1 MSGND
6 FDVAIAGAGIVGV
19 ATALWA
25 QKAGLRVLLCDP
37 KSPGSATTFGSACTI
52 ATYACLP
59 INSPAIF
66 ASLPSLM
73 TSKES
78 PLSINYLYAMKNL
91 GWMLSFLS
99 HCRREKVERIIKALG
114 QILSHAD
121 EGLDPL
127 ITEAGAQDLMVSND
141 CLYVWSSETGYQNAA
156 PGNRMRR
163 DQGVSFEE
171 ISGDDV
177 RQLEPAIRVPVHRAL
192 LFKGARHVLHPQ
204 KLVQKMH
211 ERFTQLGGT
220 TIAQSVD
227 TVHADNAG
235 VTLYL
240 ADRTPLRASHFVVAS
255 GAHGKTIKGSGVE
268 NLPLGVERGYHIMFQ
283 DHADKVS
290 RPVGWAEAGFYATP
304 MELGLRIAGTVELN
318 DISAAPN
325 PARLSYL
332 RRKAGEM
339 FGDLGEPQS
348 EWLGF
353 RPTMPDSLPVIG
365 TSQKSSRIIHAFG
378 HQHVGLTLGGITGKI
393 VTDII
398 QGNQPPLDIESFSD
412 KRFG

>member
-19 ATALWA
+19 STALWA
-25 QKAGLRVLLCDP
+25 QKAGLKVVLCDP

-59 INSPAIF
+59 INSPSIF
-66 ASLPSLM
+66 TSLPSLM

-99 HCRREKVERIIKALG
+99 NCRREKVELIIKALG

-121 EGLDPL
+121 AGLDPL
-127 ITEAGAQDLMVSND
+127 IAEAKAQDLMVSND
-141 CLYVWSSETGYQNAA
+141 CLYVWSSEAGYQSATA
-156 PGNRMRR
+156 GNQMRR
-163 DQGVSFEE
+163 DQGVTFDE
-171 ISGDDV
+171 ISNDDV
-177 RQLEPAIRVPVHRAL
+177 RQLEPAIQVPVHRGL
-192 LFKGARHVLHPQ
+192 LFKGARHVLNPQ
-204 KLVQKMH
+204 KLVERMH
-211 ERFTQLGGT
+211 ARFTELGGT
-220 TIAQSVD
+220 TIAQSIN

-240 ADRTPLRASHFVVAS
+240 ADKSSFRTSHFVVAS

-268 NLPLGVERGYHIMFQ
+268 NLPLGVERGYHITFPN
-283 DHADKVS
+283 HIDKVS

-318 DISAAPN
+318 DIKAAPN
-325 PARLSYL
+325 PVRLSYL

-339 FGDLGEPQS
+339 FGDMGEPQT

-353 RPTMPDSLPVIG
+353 RPTMPDSLPVIS
-365 TSQKSSRIIHAFG
+365 TSKQSSRIIHAFG

-412 KRFG
+412 RRFG